1 MVSKGEK
8 GEKVIQPCPFCHT
21 AADNKVKS
29 DEFWD
34 YDRQLDLEAFNSH
47 TLYDVLSRQARD
59 VTRSLGEQKDQVS
72 ASFNSSKVERRHVYT
87 VIPRYL

>member
-1 MVSKGEK
+1 M
-8 GEKVIQPCPFCHT
+8 
-21 AADNKVKS
+21 KS

-59 VTRSLGEQKDQVS
+59 VTRNLGEQKDQVGGGL
-72 ASFNSSKVERRHVYT
+72 NT
-87 VIPRYL
+87 VIESYTEI

>member
-1 MVSKGEK
+1 M
-8 GEKVIQPCPFCHT
+8 
-21 AADNKVKS
+21 KS

-59 VTRSLGEQKDQVS
+59 VTRNLGEQKDQVGGGLNT
-72 ASFNSSKVERRHVYT
+72 AKV
-87 VIPRYL
+87 